1 MNNGSDDDDDEPHF
15 GGDGNEYDEAVLM
28 NAMRSAVEMFAAEG
42 LGNMVNID
50 SLQRMQQTAATNSSI
65 SGPQHHAEDDN
76 YEDEQSSGYSSFA
89 SDDNQSAPLVAR
101 LEELSIPAAPT
112 IPSARRHRATKKNIA
127 TYDEQ
132 ATNDGRDSDFNT
144 NEYIAEDDDDED
156 SNYENSDAYSS
167 SDDEY
172 HMQAIHN
179 EMRGSAGFSKHSYQ
193 IVKRNAQG
201 GLGMRRVRNP
211 PGRPR
216 GSGRRGRPPSYSH
229 EVNQLLG
236 TANRFYV
243 ENDLVQAF
251 NTFCTAIQIDPGCVA
266 AWNTMALIRE
276 EQGKYDDALQL
287 CTVAAHLNSS
297 DVSLWERLYSMHMD
311 TAAQS
316 EKAIAATGDEAAKK
330 AYKEATDQALYCIN
344 QIIRTEPQN
353 RDARERK
360 IEILQK
366 RNDQKAIIRAYKG
379 MIHANSKD
387 MKTIREVSIIFAK
400 QLNDVETPIMWF
412 TQAIAFYNDKAIDFA
427 EEAAAKQANS
437 RRRRQNKHKG
447 ADKDSDMMD
456 IDDES
461 STGTESDDGSEEA
474 ADGNEHPEYIYTDPT
489 QTLPMDKLGGYSYS
503 DLNMLVEL
511 RLLRREYEAGIVDI
525 KRGARFIQG
534 RGRDT
539 AWAEKELDDQMDTEY
554 SVDSTEGD
562 ANELP
567 IELRIKLGQC
577 RLMLGHEKSAEK
589 HINQLFMMDPVVY
602 EDLYTDVADAYA
614 ELDNADLAIKIY
626 SMLMNCPETNQPSI
640 WERLAKCHRDAGA
653 LDRARKFGEMVID
666 ADPSD
671 LDMRLWLAELYEEMG
686 EVQLAY
692 EMISSAEDIQLA
704 ETTTDHSAAVATR
717 GLYRHRLYTPATTN
731 TKRAATSGA
740 ELPPDGVYETQNGQP
755 SSNSLDPA
763 VMQIK
768 VRLPSEHTL
777 QKRRTADDERKRCLA
792 AMRSADVAFR
802 KLDLLKSQID
812 QTGDCTAT
820 ADYCATAQRLYDDWR
835 HMSAFYMSNKR
846 RQFRNY
852 RQGVL
857 SQLESSAQHGDI
869 DMLSPLADGQAAVQR
884 RLARMK
890 ARLSSKQQRQTAKN
904 SMDGSTRSD
913 NEDEEEGDDSGD
925 TVATTFRAQTFDRW
939 HSMFLMYGKCLVL
952 ENEHSEALG
961 MLDIVCQSNVF
972 RNDVGKRRTLK
983 LLMTGIALAGGLDSH
998 LYSLMRWWSGAKPA
1012 KSPAYKLFGYAMA
1025 TSASAA
1031 SSLTTSTVYKFAR
1044 RLLQHLDEM
1053 FSFASSSCS
1062 DAAPR
1067 MAENMYPMRSDQPL
1081 LVRNGGA
1088 KAKADDVGLQIIGT
1102 ATTAFRTDG
1111 ISADRERYSLT
1122 RSDAAA
1128 LRAFAGHVM
1137 LVARAGKPTITQ
1149 YTMALA
1155 MQPENA
1161 PVALHLGVA
1170 YLVHAAR
1177 SDTRENRQRNA
1188 VRGLVYIQ
1196 RYAELKH
1203 MQEMD
1208 DASSSAAAG
1217 VQPARR
1223 GERRSDGSV
1232 DVVVVQEVAYNYARA
1247 FHFLGL
1253 VDLAATYYKR
1263 VFELPVSLAASSGG
1277 DGARVTCDLRREAAY
1292 NLATIYTLS
1301 GSLLKAK
1308 AVLREHCTID

>member
-1 MNNGSDDDDDEPHF
+1 
-15 GGDGNEYDEAVLM
+15 
-28 NAMRSAVEMFAAEG
+28 MFAAEG

-65 SGPQHHAEDDN
+65 SGPQYHVEDDD
-76 YEDEQSSGYSSFA
+76 YEDEQGSGYSSFA
-89 SDDNQSAPLVAR
+89 SDDNQSAPLVAQ
-101 LEELSIPAAPT
+101 LEELSIPATPT
-112 IPSARRHRATKKNIA
+112 ITSTRRQRATKNITA

-132 ATNDGRDSDFNT
+132 ATNDDKALDFNT
-144 NEYIAEDDDDED
+144 NERIAEYDDDDDED

-167 SDDEY
+167 SGDDEY
-172 HMQAIHN
+172 HMHAIHN
-179 EMRGSAGFSKHSYQ
+179 ELRGSVGFTKQSYE
-193 IVKRNAQG
+193 VAKTNAQAG
-201 GLGMRRVRNP
+201 RGMRRVRNP

-216 GSGRRGRPPSYSH
+216 GSGRRGNPPSYSN

-251 NTFCTAIQIDPGCVA
+251 NTFCSAIQTDPGCVA

-344 QIIRTEPQN
+344 HIIRTDPQ
-353 RDARERK
+353 DKDTRERK
-360 IEILQK
+360 IEILRK

-379 MIHANSKD
+379 MIRANSKD

-412 TQAIAFYNDKAIDFA
+412 TQAFAFYNDKAVDFA

-437 RRRRQNKHKG
+437 RRRRRHQNNHQG
-447 ADKDSDMMD
+447 TDEDSDMMD
-456 IDDES
+456 TDDERS
-461 STGTESDDGSEEA
+461 ISMESDEESEEA
-474 ADGNEHPEYIYTDPT
+474 AGRNERSEYIYTDPT
-489 QTLPMDKLGGYSYS
+489 KTLPMDMLGGYGYS

-511 RLLRREYEAGIVDI
+511 RLLRREYEAGIADI

-554 SVDSTEGD
+554 PVDSTEGD

-577 RLMLGHEKSAEK
+577 RLMLGHTKSAEK
-589 HINQLFMMDPVVY
+589 HINQLFKMDPVSY
-602 EDLYTDVADAYA
+602 EDLYTDIADAYA

-626 SMLMNCPETNQPSI
+626 SILMDCPETNQPSV

-653 LDRARKFGEMVID
+653 LDSAREFGEMIID
-666 ADPSD
+666 ADPND

-692 EMISSAEDIQLA
+692 EMISSAEDIQLVEA
-704 ETTTDHSAAVATR
+704 TTDHSAAVATR

-731 TKRAATSGA
+731 VKRSATSGA
-740 ELPPDGVYETQNGQP
+740 EPPSDGVYESQTGQAN
-755 SSNSLDPA
+755 SDSLDPA

-777 QKRRTADDERKRCLA
+777 QKRRTADDERKQCLA

-802 KLDLLKSQID
+802 KLDLLRPQID
-812 QTGDCTAT
+812 QTRDRTAIS
-820 ADYCATAQRLYDDWR
+820 DYCATAQRLYDDWR
-835 HMSAFYMSNKR
+835 HMGAFYMTNKR

-890 ARLSSKQQRQTAKN
+890 MRLSNKQQRQTAKN
-904 SMDGSTRSD
+904 NMDGSTRLN
-913 NEDEEEGDDSGD
+913 NEEEEEEEGDDGGGGD
-925 TVATTFRAQTFDRW
+925 RETVATTFRAQTFDRW
-939 HSMFLMYGKCLVL
+939 YNMFLMYGKCLVL
-952 ENEHSEALG
+952 ENEHSEAMD

-998 LYSLMRWWSGAKPA
+998 LYNLMRWWSGAKPA
-1012 KSPAYKLFGYAMA
+1012 KSLAYKFFGYAMA

-1044 RLLQHLDEM
+1044 RLLQHLDEV
-1053 FSFASSSCS
+1053 FSTSSSNS
-1062 DAAPR
+1062 NDAAPR
-1067 MAENMYPMRSDQPL
+1067 MAEKMYPMRSDQPV
-1081 LVRNGGA
+1081 LVRNSGA
-1088 KAKADDVGLQIIGT
+1088 KDEADDVGLQVVGT
-1102 ATTAFRTDG
+1102 ATTAHRTDG
-1111 ISADRERYSLT
+1111 ISADRERFSLT
-1122 RSDAAA
+1122 RNDAAA

-1137 LVARAGKPTITQ
+1137 LVVRAGKPSITQ
-1149 YTMALA
+1149 YTMSLA
-1155 MQPENA
+1155 TQPENA

-1170 YLVHAAR
+1170 YLAHAAR
-1177 SDTRENRQRNA
+1177 SNTRENRQRNA

-1196 RYAELKH
+1196 RYAELKY
-1203 MQEMD
+1203 MQEID
-1208 DASSSAAAG
+1208 DASSSSGEQAG
-1217 VQPARR
+1217 RR
-1223 GERRSDGSV
+1223 GKRRSDYSV
-1232 DVVVVQEVAYNYARA
+1232 DVVVVQEIAYNYARA

-1253 VDLAATYYKR
+1253 VDLASMYYKR
-1263 VFELPVSLAASSGG
+1263 VFELPVSLTASSDGG
-1277 DGARVTCDLRREAAY
+1277 DDARATCDLRREAAY

-1308 AVLREHCTID
+1308 AVLKEHCTVS